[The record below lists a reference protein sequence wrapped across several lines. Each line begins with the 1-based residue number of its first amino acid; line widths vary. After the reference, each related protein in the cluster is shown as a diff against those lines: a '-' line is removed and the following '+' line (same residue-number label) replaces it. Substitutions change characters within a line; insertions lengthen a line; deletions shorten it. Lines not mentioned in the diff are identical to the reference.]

1 MLGSAERQRAKASA
15 EAADQDYGLHRA
27 LRRSR
32 GDGGVGGSR
41 RVGRLTGRAV
51 GNRGGRRV
59 ELTGGLD
66 LLAILD
72 LPLGNGLPAVR
83 SPEAIGRESC
93 RERVCQ
99 FGYLSGAP

>member
-66 LLAILD
+66 LLALLD
-72 LPLGNGLPAVR
+72 LPLGTGLPAV
-83 SPEAIGRESC
+83 GRTKGHHATGVVRRRDVSA
-93 RERVCQ
+93 
-99 FGYLSGAP
+99 G